1 MMRQCGH
8 ETDMGHNFMYN
19 KQKLLNINWVYERM
33 MKKEIL
39 LIIAAFGLVILL
51 CKAALAQEEALQ
63 IEDPGG
69 EDLAKKLANPVAS
82 LISVPIQANYDDN
95 FGASD
100 NGSTWRINV
109 QPVIPVSI
117 SKNWNLISR
126 TILPVITQDN
136 IPVNGAGASGIG
148 DTLQS
153 FFFSPKK
160 PTSNGIIWGIGP
172 AVLLNTA
179 SKDALGSKKWGA
191 GPTGVALRQ
200 KGPWTY
206 GMLANHIESFAGDN
220 NRPGVSATFM
230 QPFLAYITHSKT
242 TFTINSESTYDW
254 KTENWAVPINFIV
267 SQLFTVG
274 NQTIQVGGGLRYW
287 ADSPDL
293 GPEGLGARLN
303 LTFLFPK

>member
-1 MMRQCGH
+1 M
-8 ETDMGHNFMYN
+8 
-19 KQKLLNINWVYERM
+19 I
-33 MKKEIL
+33 KKEIL
-39 LIIAAFGLVILL
+39 LIIAAFGLVMLL

-63 IEDPGG
+63 KEDLRE
-69 EDLAKKLANPVAS
+69 EDLAKKLANPIAS
-82 LISVPIQANYDDN
+82 LISVPIQANFDDN
-95 FGASD
+95 IGAND

-148 DTLQS
+148 DVLQS

-160 PTSNGIIWGIGP
+160 PTSNGVIWGVGP
-172 AVLLNTA
+172 ALLLNTA

-200 KGPWTY
+200 VGPWTY
-206 GMLANHIESFAGDN
+206 GMLANHIESFSGDN

-230 QPFLAYITHSKT
+230 QPFLAYVTHTKT
-242 TFTINSESTYDW
+242 TFSLNTESTYDW
-254 KTENWAVPINFIV
+254 KTENWSVPINFNV
-267 SQLFTVG
+267 LQMLKVGSQIMQIGAGV
-274 NQTIQVGGGLRYW
+274 RYW
-287 ADSPDL
+287 ADSPDF
-293 GPEGLGARLN
+293 GPEDFGARLQ